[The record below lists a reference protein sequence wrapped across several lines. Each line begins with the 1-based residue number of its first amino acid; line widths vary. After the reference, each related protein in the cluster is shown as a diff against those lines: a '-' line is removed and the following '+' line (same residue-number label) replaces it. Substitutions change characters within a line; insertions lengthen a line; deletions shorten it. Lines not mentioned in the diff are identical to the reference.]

1 MAMRGR
7 NNTRAGSWRLG
18 AGELGGRLTS
28 HVSPFFLL
36 LVICI
41 CLLWT
46 QGVDAQDVT
55 VQASVDRNRVEVGD
69 LIQFTVEV
77 EAAQMGSVSA
87 PQVPTP
93 DGLQL
98 TGSTSSTSM
107 SVNIVN
113 GAMTT
118 KRTTTYVFSFRA
130 QRAGT
135 YVLGPAQL
143 IHKSKTIRSDQVR
156 VEVVTRSGRPQTR
169 PAPSTG
175 RSMGRSEIREI
186 EQNLFLQ
193 AIPEKRMVYV
203 GEQVG
208 VTYKLFTRYDL
219 RNVQYGHVPT
229 FTGFWAETVFD
240 AQRLNMQREV
250 VDGRAFN
257 TALLK
262 RLALFPT
269 TAGKHTLEQLE
280 VNCEIV
286 AGRRSRSRFDFDPF
300 GAFDAQQV
308 TVRSGDIA
316 IEVKP
321 LPAGAP
327 KGFSGAVG
335 QFEMRAEAI
344 PNTVKASDP
353 VAVKV
358 VVHGAGNL
366 HAIAEPIRPERS
378 GFKFYDPKTNL
389 ETQKQ
394 GTRISGEKT
403 FEYVAIPQ
411 KAGQVMLPPFTLA
424 YFDPVQE
431 RYKIVQTKP
440 IALRVTPGEMAPQ
453 PVDGMQGEEVR
464 ALGSDIRYI
473 KPDRMHLAD
482 QSLLLY
488 QRSGFWFL
496 QLVPVLG
503 VAGAYAY
510 RRHRARLEGDVAY
523 ARRRRSRSEAQR
535 RLGKARNLMQAGDSA
550 GFHGEVHRSLAQFVA
565 DRTNRAA
572 AGLTADQIGA
582 VLVERGVDVQVI
594 AGVQDVFGQCDQARF
609 APGQISAEQM
619 QGLFAQTEDLIG
631 ALERCI

>member
-1 MAMRGR
+1 MMAMHGR
-7 NNTRAGSWRLG
+7 KRWIFLCG
-18 AGELGGRLTS
+18 
-28 HVSPFFLL
+28 VFFA
-36 LVICI
+36 
-41 CLLWT
+41 LLWA
-46 QGVDAQDVT
+46 QGIDAQDVMIR
-55 VQASVDRNRVEVGD
+55 ASVDRTRVEVGD
-69 LIQFTVEV
+69 LIQFRVEV

-113 GAMTT
+113 GEMTT

-130 QRAGT
+130 QRVGT
-135 YVLGPAQL
+135 HVLGPAQL
-143 IHKSKTIRSDQVR
+143 AHEGKTLRSDQVR
-156 VEVVTRSGRPQTR
+156 IEVVKRSGRPQTR

-175 RSMGRSEIREI
+175 RSMGQSEIQEI

-280 VNCEIV
+280 VNCEV
-286 AGRRSRSRFDFDPF
+286 VGGRRSRGLFDFDPF
-300 GAFDAQQV
+300 GAFDTQQV
-308 TVRSGDIA
+308 AVRSGDIE
-316 IEVKP
+316 IEVIP

-327 KGFSGAVG
+327 KGFGGTVG
-335 QFEMRAEAI
+335 KFEMRAEAI
-344 PNTVKASDP
+344 PGTMKAGDP

-358 VVHGAGNL
+358 VVQGAGNL
-366 HAIAEPIRPERS
+366 HAINEPIRPERS

-389 ETQKQ
+389 ETRKR
-394 GTRISGEKT
+394 GTRISGQKT
-403 FEYVAIPQ
+403 FEYVAIPY
-411 KAGQVMLPPFTLA
+411 KTGQVILPPFILA
-424 YFDPVQE
+424 YFDPVQKL
-431 RYKIVQTKP
+431 YKTVQTKP
-440 IALRVTPGEMAPQ
+440 ITLQVTPGEQMPQ
-453 PVDGMQGEEVR
+453 PVDGLPGEEVR
-464 ALGSDIRYI
+464 ALGRDIRYI

-482 QSLLLY
+482 QGLLLY

-496 QLVPVLG
+496 QLIPVLG

-510 RRHRARLEGDVAY
+510 RRHRVRLEGDVAY

-535 RLGKARNLMQAGDSA
+535 RLGKARGLMEAGDSA
-550 GFHGEVHRSLAQFVA
+550 GFHGEVHRSLSQFVA
-565 DRTNRAA
+565 DRTNRVA

-582 VLVERGVDVQVI
+582 MLVERGVDAQVI

-619 QGLFAQTEDLIG
+619 QALFAQTEDLIG

>member
-1 MAMRGR
+1 MRGR
-7 NNTRAGSWRLG
+7 EIWI
-18 AGELGGRLTS
+18 
-28 HVSPFFLL
+28 FLCGVL
-36 LVICI
+36 FA
-41 CLLWT
+41 LLWA
-46 QGVDAQDVT
+46 QGADAQDVT
-55 VQASVDRNRVEVGD
+55 VQASVDRARVEVGD

-77 EAAQMGSVSA
+77 AAAQMGSVSA

-93 DGLQL
+93 DGMQL

-107 SVNIVN
+107 SVSIVN

-118 KRTTTYVFSFRA
+118 KRTTAYVFSFRA

-143 IHKSKTIRSDQVR
+143 AHEGKTIRSDQVR
-156 VEVVTRSGRPQTR
+156 VEVVKRSGRPQTR

-193 AIPEKRMVYV
+193 AIPEKRVVYV

-269 TAGKHTLEQLE
+269 TAGKHALEQLE

-286 AGRRSRSRFDFDPF
+286 AGRRSRSLFGFDPF
-300 GAFDAQQV
+300 DTQQV
-308 TVRSGDIA
+308 TVRSGDIE

-327 KGFSGAVG
+327 KGFGGAVG

-344 PNTVKASDP
+344 PGTVKAGDP

-358 VVHGAGNL
+358 VVQGAGNL
-366 HAIAEPIRPERS
+366 HAIAEPARPERS

-389 ETQKQ
+389 ETRKQ
-394 GTRISGEKT
+394 GTRISGQKT

-411 KAGQVMLPPFTLA
+411 KAGQVILPPFTLA
-424 YFDPVQE
+424 YFDPGQG
-431 RYKIVQTKP
+431 RYKTVRTKS
-440 IALRVTPGEMAPQ
+440 IALHVTPGELAPQ
-453 PVDGMQGEEVR
+453 PVDGLRGEEVR

-473 KPDRMHLAD
+473 KPDRIHLAD
-482 QSLLLY
+482 QGLLLY
-488 QRSGFWFL
+488 QRSGFWLL
-496 QLVPVLG
+496 QLVPILG

-510 RRHRARLEGDVAY
+510 RRHRVRLEGDVAY

-535 RLGKARNLMQAGDSA
+535 RLGKTKGLMEAGDSA
-550 GFHGEVHRSLAQFVA
+550 GFYGGVHRSLSQFIA

-572 AGLTADQIGA
+572 AGLTADHIGA
-582 VLVERGVDVQVI
+582 VLEEHGVDAQVI

-619 QGLFAQTEDLIG
+619 QALFAQTEDLIG

>member
-1 MAMRGR
+1 MAMHGR
-7 NNTRAGSWRLG
+7 DRWIFLCGVLFTLLQAQG
-18 AGELGGRLTS
+18 A
-28 HVSPFFLL
+28 
-36 LVICI
+36 
-41 CLLWT
+41 
-46 QGVDAQDVT
+46 DAQDVT
-55 VQASVDRNRVEVGD
+55 VQASVDRTRVEVGD

-107 SVNIVN
+107 SVKIVN

-118 KRTTTYVFSFRA
+118 KRTTAYVFSFRA

-143 IHKSKTIRSDQVR
+143 AHEGKTIRSDQVR
-156 VEVVTRSGRPQTR
+156 VEVVKRSGRPQTR
-169 PAPSTG
+169 SAPSTG

-193 AIPEKRMVYV
+193 AIPEKRVVYV

-269 TAGKHTLEQLE
+269 TAGKHALEQLE

-286 AGRRSRSRFDFDPF
+286 AGRRSRSLLGFDPF
-300 GAFDAQQV
+300 DTQQV
-308 TVRSGDIA
+308 TVRSGDIG

-327 KGFSGAVG
+327 KGFGGAVG

-344 PNTVKASDP
+344 PGTVKAGDP

-358 VVHGAGNL
+358 VVQGAGNL
-366 HAIAEPIRPERS
+366 HAIAEPARPERS

-389 ETQKQ
+389 ETRKQ
-394 GTRISGEKT
+394 GTRISGQKT

-411 KAGQVMLPPFTLA
+411 KAGQVILPPFTLA
-424 YFDPVQE
+424 YFDPGQG
-431 RYKIVQTKP
+431 RYKTVQTKP
-440 IALRVTPGEMAPQ
+440 IALHVTPGELAPQ
-453 PVDGMQGEEVR
+453 PVDGLRGEEVR

-482 QSLLLY
+482 QSVLLY

-496 QLVPVLG
+496 QLVPVFG

-510 RRHRARLEGDVAY
+510 RRHRVRLEGDVAY

-535 RLGKARNLMQAGDSA
+535 RLGKAKGLLEAGDSA
-550 GFHGEVHRSLAQFVA
+550 GFYGEVHRSLSQFVA

-572 AGLTADQIGA
+572 AGLTADHIGA
-582 VLVERGVDVQVI
+582 VLMEHGVDAQVI

-609 APGQISAEQM
+609 APGQISEEQM
-619 QGLFAQTEDLIG
+619 QALFAQTEDLIG

>member
-1 MAMRGR
+1 MRGR
-7 NNTRAGSWRLG
+7 EIWI
-18 AGELGGRLTS
+18 
-28 HVSPFFLL
+28 FLCGVL
-36 LVICI
+36 FA
-41 CLLWT
+41 LLWA
-46 QGVDAQDVT
+46 QGADAQDVT
-55 VQASVDRNRVEVGD
+55 VQASVDRARVEVGD

-77 EAAQMGSVSA
+77 AAAQMGSVSA

-93 DGLQL
+93 DGMQL

-107 SVNIVN
+107 SVSIVN

-118 KRTTTYVFSFRA
+118 KRTTAYVFSFRA

-143 IHKSKTIRSDQVR
+143 AHDGKTIRSDQVR
-156 VEVVTRSGRPQTR
+156 VEVVKRSGRPQTR

-193 AIPEKRMVYV
+193 AIPEKRVVYV

-269 TAGKHTLEQLE
+269 TAGKHALEQLE

-286 AGRRSRSRFDFDPF
+286 AGRRSRGLFDFDPF
-300 GAFDAQQV
+300 DTQQV
-308 TVRSGDIA
+308 TVRSGDIE

-327 KGFSGAVG
+327 KGFGGAVG

-344 PNTVKASDP
+344 PDKVKAGDP

-358 VVHGAGNL
+358 VVQGAGNL
-366 HAIAEPIRPERS
+366 HAIDEPIRPDRAR
-378 GFKFYDPKTNL
+378 FKFYDPKTNL
-389 ETQKQ
+389 ETRKQ
-394 GTRISGEKT
+394 GTRISGQKT

-411 KAGQVMLPPFTLA
+411 KAGQVILPPFTLA
-424 YFDPVQE
+424 YFDPGQG
-431 RYKIVQTKP
+431 RYKTVRTKS
-440 IALRVTPGEMAPQ
+440 IALHVTPGELAPQ
-453 PVDGMQGEEVR
+453 PVDGLRGEEVR

-482 QSLLLY
+482 QGLLLY
-488 QRSGFWFL
+488 QRSGFWLL
-496 QLVPVLG
+496 QLVPILG

-510 RRHRARLEGDVAY
+510 RRHRVRLEGDVAY

-535 RLGKARNLMQAGDSA
+535 RLGKAKGLLEAGDSA

-582 VLVERGVDVQVI
+582 VLVGHGVDAQVI

-609 APGQISAEQM
+609 APGQISEEQM
-619 QGLFAQTEDLIG
+619 QALFAQTEDLIG

>member
-7 NNTRAGSWRLG
+7 EVWI
-18 AGELGGRLTS
+18 
-28 HVSPFFLL
+28 FLCSIL
-36 LVICI
+36 LAICI
-41 CLLWT
+41 CLLWA
-46 QGVDAQDVT
+46 QGADAQDVT
-55 VQASVDRNRVEVGD
+55 VQASVDRTRVEVGD

-118 KRTTTYVFSFRA
+118 KRTTAYVFSFRA

-143 IHKSKTIRSDQVR
+143 THEGKTIRSDQVR
-156 VEVVTRSGRPQTR
+156 VEVVKRSGRPQTR

-193 AIPEKRMVYV
+193 AIPEKRVVYV
-203 GEQVG
+203 GEQMD

-269 TAGKHTLEQLE
+269 TAGKHALEQLE

-286 AGRRSRSRFDFDPF
+286 AGRRSRSLFGFDPF
-300 GAFDAQQV
+300 GAFDTQQV
-308 TVRSGDIA
+308 TVRSGEIE

-327 KGFSGAVG
+327 KGFGGAVG

-344 PNTVKASDP
+344 PGTVKAGDP

-358 VVHGAGNL
+358 VVQGEGNL
-366 HAIAEPIRPERS
+366 HAIAEPTRPERS

-389 ETQKQ
+389 ETRKQ
-394 GTRISGEKT
+394 GTRISGQKT

-411 KAGQVMLPPFTLA
+411 KAGQVILPPFTLA
-424 YFDPVQE
+424 YFDPGQG
-431 RYKIVQTKP
+431 RYKTVQTKP
-440 IALRVTPGEMAPQ
+440 IALHVTPGELAPH
-453 PVDGMQGEEVR
+453 PVDGLRGEEVR

-473 KPDRMHLAD
+473 KPDRIHLGD

-488 QRSGFWFL
+488 QRSGFWLL

-510 RRHRARLEGDVAY
+510 RRHRVRLEGDVAY

-535 RLGKARNLMQAGDSA
+535 RLGKAKGLMEAGDSA
-550 GFHGEVHRSLAQFVA
+550 GFHGEVHRSLSQFVA
-565 DRTNRAA
+565 DRINLAA
-572 AGLTADQIGA
+572 AGLTADHIGA
-582 VLVERGVDVQVI
+582 VLVDYGVDAQVI
-594 AGVQDVFGQCDQARF
+594 VGVQDVFGQCDQARF
-609 APGQISAEQM
+609 APGQISEEQM
-619 QGLFAQTEDLIG
+619 QALFAQTEDLIG

>member
-1 MAMRGR
+1 MAMHGR
-7 NNTRAGSWRLG
+7 KRWIFLCG
-18 AGELGGRLTS
+18 
-28 HVSPFFLL
+28 VFFA
-36 LVICI
+36 
-41 CLLWT
+41 LLWA
-46 QGVDAQDVT
+46 QGIDAQDVMIR
-55 VQASVDRNRVEVGD
+55 ASVDRTRVEVGD
-69 LIQFTVEV
+69 LIQFRVEV

-130 QRAGT
+130 QRVGT
-135 YVLGPAQL
+135 HVLGPAQL
-143 IHKSKTIRSDQVR
+143 AHEGKTLRSDQVR
-156 VEVVTRSGRPQTR
+156 IEVVKRSGRPQTR

-175 RSMGRSEIREI
+175 RSMGQSEIQEI

-262 RLALFPT
+262 RLVLFPT

-280 VNCEIV
+280 VNCEV
-286 AGRRSRSRFDFDPF
+286 VGGRRSRGLFDFDPF
-300 GAFDAQQV
+300 GAFDTQQV
-308 TVRSGDIA
+308 AVRSGDIE
-316 IEVKP
+316 IEVIP

-327 KGFSGAVG
+327 KGFGGTVG
-335 QFEMRAEAI
+335 KFEMRAEAI
-344 PNTVKASDP
+344 PGTVKAGDP

-358 VVHGAGNL
+358 VVQGAGNL
-366 HAIAEPIRPERS
+366 HAINEPIRPEWS

-389 ETQKQ
+389 ETRKR
-394 GTRISGEKT
+394 GTRISGQKT
-403 FEYVAIPQ
+403 FEYVAIPY
-411 KAGQVMLPPFTLA
+411 KTGQVILPPFTLA
-424 YFDPVQE
+424 YFDPVQKL
-431 RYKIVQTKP
+431 YKTVQTKP
-440 IALRVTPGEMAPQ
+440 IALQVTPGEQMPQ
-453 PVDGMQGEEVR
+453 PVDGLPGEEVR
-464 ALGSDIRYI
+464 ALGRDIRYI

-482 QSLLLY
+482 QGLLLY
-488 QRSGFWFL
+488 QRSGFWLL

-503 VAGAYAY
+503 VVGAYAY

-535 RLGKARNLMQAGDSA
+535 RLDKARGLMEAGDSA
-550 GFHGEVHRSLAQFVA
+550 GFHGEVHRSLSQFVA
-565 DRTNRAA
+565 DRTNRVA

-582 VLVERGVDVQVI
+582 MLVERGVDAQVI

-619 QGLFAQTEDLIG
+619 QALFAQTEDLIG

>member
-1 MAMRGR
+1 MAMHGR
-7 NNTRAGSWRLG
+7 KRWI
-18 AGELGGRLTS
+18 
-28 HVSPFFLL
+28 FLCGVL
-36 LVICI
+36 FA
-41 CLLWT
+41 LLWI
-46 QGVDAQDVT
+46 QGADAQDVT
-55 VQASVDRNRVEVGD
+55 VQASVDRTRVEVGD
-69 LIQFTVEV
+69 LIQFTVAV
-77 EAAQMGSVSA
+77 EAAQMGGVSA

-113 GAMTT
+113 GEMTT
-118 KRTTTYVFSFRA
+118 KRTTTYHFSFRA
-130 QRAGT
+130 QRTGT

-143 IHKSKTIRSDQVR
+143 AHGGKTIRSDQVR
-156 VEVVTRSGRPQTR
+156 VEVVKRSGRPQTR

-175 RSMGRSEIREI
+175 RSMGGSEIREI

-286 AGRRSRSRFDFDPF
+286 AGRRSRGLFDFDPF
-300 GAFDAQQV
+300 DTQQV
-308 TVRSGDIA
+308 TVRSGDIE
-316 IEVKP
+316 IEVRP
-321 LPAGAP
+321 LPTGAP
-327 KGFSGAVG
+327 KGFGGAVG

-344 PNTVKASDP
+344 PDQVKAGDP

-358 VVHGAGNL
+358 VVQGAGNL
-366 HAIAEPIRPERS
+366 HAIDEPIRPDRAR
-378 GFKFYDPKTNL
+378 FKFYDPKTNL

-394 GTRISGEKT
+394 DTRISGKKT

-411 KAGQVMLPPFTLA
+411 KAGQVILPPFTLA
-424 YFDPVQE
+424 YFDPVQR
-431 RYKIVQTKP
+431 RYKTVQTEP
-440 IALRVTPGEMAPQ
+440 IALHVTPGELAPQ
-453 PVDGMQGEEVR
+453 PVDGLRGEEVR
-464 ALGSDIRYI
+464 AMGSDIRYI
-473 KPDRMHLAD
+473 KPDRIHLAD
-482 QSLLLY
+482 QGLLLY
-488 QRSGFWFL
+488 QRSGFWLL

-503 VAGAYAY
+503 VVGAYAY

-523 ARRRRSRSEAQR
+523 ARRRRSRSEAQQ
-535 RLGKARNLMQAGDSA
+535 RLGRAKGLMASGDSA

-565 DRTNRAA
+565 DRTNLSV
-572 AGLTADQIGA
+572 AGLTADHIGA
-582 VLVERGVDVQVI
+582 VLVGHGVDAQVI

-619 QGLFAQTEDLIG
+619 QALFAQAEDLIG

>member
-1 MAMRGR
+1 MRGR
-7 NNTRAGSWRLG
+7 ERWI
-18 AGELGGRLTS
+18 
-28 HVSPFFLL
+28 FLCGVL
-36 LVICI
+36 FA
-41 CLLWT
+41 LLWAQRT
-46 QGVDAQDVT
+46 DAQDVSM
-55 VQASVDRNRVEVGD
+55 QASVNRTRVEVDD

-118 KRTTTYVFSFRA
+118 KRTTTYHFSFRA
-130 QRAGT
+130 QKVGT
-135 YVLGPAQL
+135 FVLGPAQL
-143 IHKSKTIRSDQVR
+143 THDGKTIRSDQVR
-156 VEVVTRSGRPQTR
+156 VEVAKRSGRPQTR

-175 RSMGRSEIREI
+175 RSMGQSEIQEI

-262 RLALFPT
+262 RLVLFPT

-286 AGRRSRSRFDFDPF
+286 AGRRPRSLFDFDPF
-300 GAFDAQQV
+300 NTFDTQQV
-308 TVRSGDIA
+308 TVRSGDIE

-327 KGFSGAVG
+327 KGFGGTVG

-344 PNTVKASDP
+344 PSTVKAGDP
-353 VAVKV
+353 VAVKIV
-358 VVHGAGNL
+358 VQGAGNL
-366 HAIAEPIRPERS
+366 HAINEPVRPERS

-389 ETQKQ
+389 ETRKR
-394 GTRISGEKT
+394 GTRISGQKT
-403 FEYVAIPQ
+403 FEYVAIPY
-411 KAGQVMLPPFTLA
+411 KTGQVILPPFTLA
-424 YFDPVQE
+424 YFDPVQKL
-431 RYKIVQTKP
+431 YKTVQTKP
-440 IALRVTPGEMAPQ
+440 IALQVTPGEQMPQ
-453 PVDGMQGEEVR
+453 PVDGLPGEEVR
-464 ALGSDIRYI
+464 ALGRDIRYI

-482 QSLLLY
+482 QGLLLY
-488 QRSGFWFL
+488 QRSGFWLL
-496 QLVPVLG
+496 QLIPVLG

-510 RRHRARLEGDVAY
+510 RRHRVRLEGDVAY

-535 RLGKARNLMQAGDSA
+535 RLGKARGLMEAGDSA
-550 GFHGEVHRSLAQFVA
+550 GFYGEVHRSLSQFVA
-565 DRTNRAA
+565 DRTNRVA

-582 VLVERGVDVQVI
+582 MLVERGVDAQVI

-619 QGLFAQTEDLIG
+619 QALFAQTEDLIG

>member
-1 MAMRGR
+1 MAMLGR
-7 NNTRAGSWRLG
+7 ERWIFLCGVLFTLLQAQG
-18 AGELGGRLTS
+18 A
-28 HVSPFFLL
+28 
-36 LVICI
+36 
-41 CLLWT
+41 
-46 QGVDAQDVT
+46 DAQDVT
-55 VQASVDRNRVEVGD
+55 MRASVDRTRVEVGD
-69 LIQFTVEV
+69 LIRFTVEV

-87 PQVPTP
+87 PRVPTP

-130 QRAGT
+130 QRTGT
-135 YVLGPAQL
+135 YILGPAQL
-143 IHKSKTIRSDQVR
+143 IHEGKTIRSDQVR
-156 VEVVTRSGRPQTR
+156 VEVVKRSGRPQTR

-175 RSMGRSEIREI
+175 RSMGQSEIQEI

-193 AIPEKRMVYV
+193 AIPEKRVVYV

-219 RNVQYGHVPT
+219 RNVQYGQVPT

-286 AGRRSRSRFDFDPF
+286 SGRRRTHSLFDFDPF
-300 GAFDAQQV
+300 DTFGTQQV
-308 TVRSGDIA
+308 TVRSGDIE

-327 KGFSGAVG
+327 KGFGGAVG

-344 PNTVKASDP
+344 PDKVKAGDP

-358 VVHGAGNL
+358 VVQGAGNL
-366 HAIAEPIRPERS
+366 HAIDEPVRPARS

-389 ETQKQ
+389 ETQKR
-394 GTRISGEKT
+394 GTRISGQKT
-403 FEYVAIPQ
+403 FEYVAIPH
-411 KAGQVMLPPFTLA
+411 KTGQVILPPFTLA
-424 YFDPVQE
+424 YFNPVQE
-431 RYKIVQTKP
+431 RYKTVQTKP
-440 IALRVTPGEMAPQ
+440 ITLQVTPGEQMPQ
-453 PVDGMQGEEVR
+453 PVDGLSGEEVR

-482 QSLLLY
+482 QGLLLY
-488 QRSGFWFL
+488 QRSGFWLL

-510 RRHRARLEGDVAY
+510 RRHRVRLEGDVAY
-523 ARRRRSRSEAQR
+523 ARRRRSRLEAQR
-535 RLGKARNLMQAGDSA
+535 RLGKAKGLMEAGDSA
-550 GFHGEVHRSLAQFVA
+550 GFHGEVHRSLAQFFA

-582 VLVERGVDVQVI
+582 VLVERGVDAQVI
-594 AGVQDVFGQCDQARF
+594 ADVQDVFGQCDQARF

-619 QGLFAQTEDLIG
+619 QALFAQTEDLIG

>member
-1 MAMRGR
+1 MAMRGK
-7 NNTRAGSWRLG
+7 NNTETGGWGLG
-18 AGELGGRLTS
+18 AGSRLAS
-28 HVSPFFLL
+28 RVSSFSFLL
-36 LVICI
+36 AICI
-41 CLLWT
+41 SLFQAQET
-46 QGVDAQDVT
+46 DAQDVM
-55 VQASVDRNRVEVGD
+55 VQASVDRTRVEVGD
-69 LIQFTVEV
+69 LIQFTVAV
-77 EAAQMGSVSA
+77 EADQMGGVSA
-87 PQVPTP
+87 PEVPTP

-118 KRTTTYVFSFRA
+118 KRTTTFVFSFRT

-143 IHKSKTIRSDQVR
+143 THEGKKIRSDQVR
-156 VEVVTRSGRPQTR
+156 VEVVKRSGQPQTR
-169 PAPSTG
+169 PARSTG
-175 RSMGRSEIREI
+175 QTEIREI

-193 AIPEKRMVYV
+193 AIPEKRVVYV

-219 RNVQYGHVPT
+219 RNVQYGQVPT

-269 TAGKHTLEQLE
+269 TAGKHSLEQLE

-286 AGRRSRSRFDFDPF
+286 GRRSRSLFDYDPF
-300 GAFDAQQV
+300 GTSGTQQV
-308 TVRSGDIA
+308 RVRSGEIE

-327 KGFSGAVG
+327 RDFGGAVG

-344 PNTVKASDP
+344 PDKVKAGDP

-358 VVHGAGNL
+358 VVQGTGNL
-366 HAIAEPIRPERS
+366 HAIDVPIRPERS

-389 ETQKQ
+389 ETQKR
-394 GTRISGEKT
+394 GTRLSGQKT

-411 KAGQVMLPPFTLA
+411 KAGRVMLPPFTLA
-424 YFDPVQE
+424 YFDPMQK
-431 RYKIVQTKP
+431 RYKTVRTKP
-440 IALRVTPGEMAPQ
+440 IALHVMPGQQAPL
-453 PVDGMQGEEVR
+453 PVDGLPGEEVR
-464 ALGSDIRYI
+464 VLGSDIRYI
-473 KPDRMHLAD
+473 KPDRMNLAD

-488 QRSGFWFL
+488 QRSGFWFF

-503 VAGAYAY
+503 VVGAYAY
-510 RRHRARLEGDVAY
+510 RRHRVRLEGDVAY
-523 ARRRRSRSEAQR
+523 ARRRRSRTEVQR
-535 RLGKARNLMQAGDSA
+535 RLSKAKGLMEDGDSA
-550 GFHGEVHRSLAQFVA
+550 GFYGEIHRSLAQFVA

-582 VLVERGVDVQVI
+582 VLVAHGVDAQVI

-619 QGLFAQTEDLIG
+619 QALFAQAEDLIG

>member
-1 MAMRGR
+1 MAMHGR
-7 NNTRAGSWRLG
+7 KRWIFLCG
-18 AGELGGRLTS
+18 
-28 HVSPFFLL
+28 VFFA
-36 LVICI
+36 
-41 CLLWT
+41 LLWA
-46 QGVDAQDVT
+46 QGIDAQDVMIR
-55 VQASVDRNRVEVGD
+55 ASVDRTRVEVGD
-69 LIQFTVEV
+69 LIQFRVEV

-113 GAMTT
+113 GEMTT

-130 QRAGT
+130 QRVGT
-135 YVLGPAQL
+135 HVLGPAQL
-143 IHKSKTIRSDQVR
+143 AHEGKTLRSDQVR
-156 VEVVTRSGRPQTR
+156 IEVVKRSGRPQTR

-175 RSMGRSEIREI
+175 RSMGQSEIQEI

-280 VNCEIV
+280 VNCEV
-286 AGRRSRSRFDFDPF
+286 VGGRRSRGLFDFDPF
-300 GAFDAQQV
+300 GAFDTQQV
-308 TVRSGDIA
+308 AVRSGDIE
-316 IEVKP
+316 IEVIP

-327 KGFSGAVG
+327 KGFGGTVG
-335 QFEMRAEAI
+335 KFEMRAEAI
-344 PNTVKASDP
+344 PGTMKAGDP

-358 VVHGAGNL
+358 VVQGAGNL
-366 HAIAEPIRPERS
+366 HAINEPIRPERS

-389 ETQKQ
+389 ETRKR
-394 GTRISGEKT
+394 GTRISGQKT
-403 FEYVAIPQ
+403 FEYVAIPY
-411 KAGQVMLPPFTLA
+411 KTGQVILPPFILA
-424 YFDPVQE
+424 YFDPVQKL
-431 RYKIVQTKP
+431 YKTVQTKP
-440 IALRVTPGEMAPQ
+440 ITLQVTPGEQMPQ
-453 PVDGMQGEEVR
+453 PVDGLPGEEVR
-464 ALGSDIRYI
+464 ALGRDIRYI

-482 QSLLLY
+482 QGLLLY

-496 QLVPVLG
+496 QLIPVLG

-510 RRHRARLEGDVAY
+510 RRHRVRLEGDVAY

-535 RLGKARNLMQAGDSA
+535 RLGKARGLMEAGDSA
-550 GFHGEVHRSLAQFVA
+550 GFHGEVHRSLSQFVA
-565 DRTNRAA
+565 DRTNRVA

-582 VLVERGVDVQVI
+582 MLVERGVDAQVI

-619 QGLFAQTEDLIG
+619 QALFAQTEDLIG

>member
-1 MAMRGR
+1 MAMHGR
-7 NNTRAGSWRLG
+7 KRWI
-18 AGELGGRLTS
+18 
-28 HVSPFFLL
+28 FLCGIL
-36 LVICI
+36 FA
-41 CLLWT
+41 LLWA
-46 QGVDAQDVT
+46 QGIDAQDVT
-55 VQASVDRNRVEVGD
+55 VQASVDRTRVEVGD

-113 GAMTT
+113 GEMTT
-118 KRTTTYVFSFRA
+118 KRTTAYVFSFRA
-130 QRAGT
+130 QRQGT

-143 IHKSKTIRSDQVR
+143 THDGKTIRSDQVR
-156 VEVVTRSGRPQTR
+156 VEVVKRSGRPQTR

-175 RSMGRSEIREI
+175 RSMGQSEIQEI

-193 AIPEKRMVYV
+193 AIPEKRVVYV

-286 AGRRSRSRFDFDPF
+286 AGRRSRGLFDFDPF
-300 GAFDAQQV
+300 GAFDTQQV
-308 TVRSGDIA
+308 RVRSGDIE

-327 KGFSGAVG
+327 KGFGGAVG

-344 PNTVKASDP
+344 PDKVKAGDP

-358 VVHGAGNL
+358 VVQGAGNL
-366 HAIAEPIRPERS
+366 HAIDEPIRPARS
-378 GFKFYDPKTNL
+378 RFKFYDPKMNL

-394 GTRISGEKT
+394 GTHISGKKT

-411 KAGQVMLPPFTLA
+411 KAGQVILPPFTLA
-424 YFDPVQE
+424 YFDAVQR
-431 RYKIVQTKP
+431 RYKIVQTEP
-440 IALRVTPGEMAPQ
+440 IALHVTPGELAPQ
-453 PVDGMQGEEVR
+453 PVDGLRGEEVR

-473 KPDRMHLAD
+473 KPDRIHLAD
-482 QSLLLY
+482 QGLLLY
-488 QRSGFWFL
+488 QRSGFWLL
-496 QLVPVLG
+496 QLIPFLG
-503 VAGAYAY
+503 VVGAYAY

-523 ARRRRSRSEAQR
+523 ARRRHSRSEAQR
-535 RLGKARNLMQAGDSA
+535 RLGKAKGLMEAGDSA

-572 AGLTADQIGA
+572 AGLTTDQIGA
-582 VLVERGVDVQVI
+582 VLVGHGVDAQVI
-594 AGVQDVFGQCDQARF
+594 AGVQEVFGQCDQARF

-619 QGLFAQTEDLIG
+619 QALFAQTEDLIG

>member
-1 MAMRGR
+1 MVMHGRGKWVFLCGILF
-7 NNTRAGSWRLG
+7 TLLQVQG
-18 AGELGGRLTS
+18 A
-28 HVSPFFLL
+28 
-36 LVICI
+36 
-41 CLLWT
+41 
-46 QGVDAQDVT
+46 DAQDVT
-55 VQASVDRNRVEVGD
+55 VQASVDRTRVEAGD
-69 LIQFTVEV
+69 LIQFTVAI

-130 QRAGT
+130 QRPGS

-143 IHKSKTIRSDQVR
+143 THGGKTVRSDQVR
-156 VEVVTRSGRPQTR
+156 VEVAKRSGRPQTR

-193 AIPEKRMVYV
+193 AIPEKRVVYV

-257 TALLK
+257 TAMLK

-269 TAGKHTLEQLE
+269 TAGKHALEQLE

-286 AGRRSRSRFDFDPF
+286 AGRRSRSLFDFDPF
-300 GAFDAQQV
+300 GGTQQV
-308 TVRSGDIA
+308 AVRSGDIE

-327 KGFSGAVG
+327 KGFGGAVG
-335 QFEMRAEAI
+335 QFEMRAEAL
-344 PNTVKASDP
+344 PGKVKAGDP

-358 VVHGAGNL
+358 VVQGAGNL
-366 HAIAEPIRPERS
+366 HAIDEPVRPERS

-394 GTRISGEKT
+394 GTRLGGKKT

-411 KAGQVMLPPFTLA
+411 KAGQVILRPFTLA

-431 RYKIVQTKP
+431 RYKTVQTKP
-440 IALRVTPGEMAPQ
+440 IMLHVTPGELAPQ
-453 PVDGMQGEEVR
+453 PVDGLRGEEVR
-464 ALGSDIRYI
+464 ALGNDIRYI

-488 QRSGFWFL
+488 QRGGFWLL
-496 QLVPVLG
+496 QLAPVFG

-535 RLGKARNLMQAGDSA
+535 RMGKAKGLMEAGDSA

-565 DRTNRAA
+565 DRTNRVA

-582 VLVERGVDVQVI
+582 VLVERGVDAQVI

-619 QGLFAQTEDLIG
+619 QKLFAQTEDLIG

>member
-7 NNTRAGSWRLG
+7 EVWI
-18 AGELGGRLTS
+18 
-28 HVSPFFLL
+28 FLCSIL
-36 LVICI
+36 LAICI
-41 CLLWT
+41 CLLWA
-46 QGVDAQDVT
+46 QGADAQDVT
-55 VQASVDRNRVEVGD
+55 VQASVDRTRVEVGD

-118 KRTTTYVFSFRA
+118 KRTTAYVFSFRA

-143 IHKSKTIRSDQVR
+143 THEGKTIRSDQVR
-156 VEVVTRSGRPQTR
+156 VEVVKRSGRPQTR

-193 AIPEKRMVYV
+193 AIPEKRVVYV
-203 GEQVG
+203 GEQMD

-269 TAGKHTLEQLE
+269 TAGKHALEQLE

-286 AGRRSRSRFDFDPF
+286 AGRRSRSLFGFDPF
-300 GAFDAQQV
+300 GAFDTQQV
-308 TVRSGDIA
+308 TVRSGEIE

-327 KGFSGAVG
+327 KGFGGAVG

-344 PNTVKASDP
+344 PGTVKAGDP

-358 VVHGAGNL
+358 VVQGEGNL
-366 HAIAEPIRPERS
+366 HAIAEPTRPERS

-389 ETQKQ
+389 ETRKQ
-394 GTRISGEKT
+394 GTRISGQKT

-411 KAGQVMLPPFTLA
+411 KAGQVILPPFTLA
-424 YFDPVQE
+424 YFDPGQG
-431 RYKIVQTKP
+431 RYKTVQTKP
-440 IALRVTPGEMAPQ
+440 IALHVTPGELAPH
-453 PVDGMQGEEVR
+453 PVDGLRGEEVR

-473 KPDRMHLAD
+473 KPDRIHLAD

-488 QRSGFWFL
+488 QRSGFWLL

-510 RRHRARLEGDVAY
+510 RRHRVRLEGDVAY

-535 RLGKARNLMQAGDSA
+535 RLGKAKGLMEAGDSA
-550 GFHGEVHRSLAQFVA
+550 GFHGEVHRSLSQFVA

-572 AGLTADQIGA
+572 AGLTADHIGA
-582 VLVERGVDVQVI
+582 VLVERGVDAQVI
-594 AGVQDVFGQCDQARF
+594 ARVQEVFDQCDQARF
-609 APGQISAEQM
+609 APGQIPEEQM

-631 ALERCI
+631 VLERCI

>member
-1 MAMRGR
+1 MAMHGR
-7 NNTRAGSWRLG
+7 KRWIFLCCV
-18 AGELGGRLTS
+18 L
-28 HVSPFFLL
+28 FFLL
-36 LVICI
+36 LA
-41 CLLWT
+41 
-46 QGVDAQDVT
+46 QGADAQDVMIR
-55 VQASVDRNRVEVGD
+55 ASVDRTRVEVGD
-69 LIQFTVEV
+69 LIQFRVEV

-113 GAMTT
+113 GEMTT

-130 QRAGT
+130 QRVGT
-135 YVLGPAQL
+135 HVLGPAQL
-143 IHKSKTIRSDQVR
+143 AHEGKTLRSDQVR
-156 VEVVTRSGRPQTR
+156 IEVAKRSGRPQTR

-175 RSMGRSEIREI
+175 RSMGQSEIQEI

-262 RLALFPT
+262 RLVLFPT

-280 VNCEIV
+280 VNCEVV
-286 AGRRSRSRFDFDPF
+286 AGRRSRGLFDFDPF
-300 GAFDAQQV
+300 GAFDTQQV
-308 TVRSGDIA
+308 AVRSGDIE
-316 IEVKP
+316 IEVIP

-327 KGFSGAVG
+327 KGFGGTVG
-335 QFEMRAEAI
+335 KFEMRAEAI
-344 PNTVKASDP
+344 PGTVKAGDP

-358 VVHGAGNL
+358 VVQGAGNL
-366 HAIAEPIRPERS
+366 HAINEPIRPERS

-389 ETQKQ
+389 ETRKR
-394 GTRISGEKT
+394 GTRISGQKT
-403 FEYVAIPQ
+403 FEYVAIPY
-411 KAGQVMLPPFTLA
+411 KTGQVILPPFTLA
-424 YFDPVQE
+424 YFDPVQKL
-431 RYKIVQTKP
+431 YKTVQTKP
-440 IALRVTPGEMAPQ
+440 IALQVTPGEQMPQ
-453 PVDGMQGEEVR
+453 PVDGLPGEEVR
-464 ALGSDIRYI
+464 ALGRDIRYI

-482 QSLLLY
+482 QGLLLY
-488 QRSGFWFL
+488 QRSGFWLL
-496 QLVPVLG
+496 QLIPVLG

-510 RRHRARLEGDVAY
+510 RRHRVRLEGDVAY

-535 RLGKARNLMQAGDSA
+535 RLGKARGLMEAGDSA
-550 GFHGEVHRSLAQFVA
+550 GFHGEVHRSLSQFVA
-565 DRTNRAA
+565 DRTNRVA

-582 VLVERGVDVQVI
+582 MLVERGVDAQVI

-619 QGLFAQTEDLIG
+619 QALFAQTEDLIG

>member
-1 MAMRGR
+1 MRGR
-7 NNTRAGSWRLG
+7 EIWI
-18 AGELGGRLTS
+18 
-28 HVSPFFLL
+28 FLCGVL
-36 LVICI
+36 FA
-41 CLLWT
+41 LLWA
-46 QGVDAQDVT
+46 QGADAQDVT
-55 VQASVDRNRVEVGD
+55 VQASVDRARVEVGD

-77 EAAQMGSVSA
+77 AAAQMGSVSA

-93 DGLQL
+93 DGMQL

-107 SVNIVN
+107 SVSIVN

-118 KRTTTYVFSFRA
+118 KRTTAYVFSFRA

-143 IHKSKTIRSDQVR
+143 AHDGKTIRSDQVR
-156 VEVVTRSGRPQTR
+156 VEVVKRSGRPQTR

-193 AIPEKRMVYV
+193 AIPEKRVVYV

-250 VDGRAFN
+250 VGGRAFN

-269 TAGKHTLEQLE
+269 TAGKHALEQLE

-286 AGRRSRSRFDFDPF
+286 AGRRSRGLFDFDPF
-300 GAFDAQQV
+300 DTQQV
-308 TVRSGDIA
+308 TVRSGDIE

-327 KGFSGAVG
+327 KGFGGAVG

-344 PNTVKASDP
+344 PGMVKAGDP

-358 VVHGAGNL
+358 VVQGAGNL
-366 HAIAEPIRPERS
+366 HAIAEPARPERS

-389 ETQKQ
+389 ETRKQ
-394 GTRISGEKT
+394 GTRISGQKT

-411 KAGQVMLPPFTLA
+411 KAGQVILPPFTLA
-424 YFDPVQE
+424 YFDPGQG
-431 RYKIVQTKP
+431 RYKTVRTKS
-440 IALRVTPGEMAPQ
+440 IALHVTPGELAPQ
-453 PVDGMQGEEVR
+453 PVDGLRGEEVR

-473 KPDRMHLAD
+473 KPDRIHLAD
-482 QSLLLY
+482 QGLLLY
-488 QRSGFWFL
+488 QRSGFWLL
-496 QLVPVLG
+496 QLVPFLG
-503 VAGAYAY
+503 VVGAYAY
-510 RRHRARLEGDVAY
+510 RRHRARLKGDVAY

-535 RLGKARNLMQAGDSA
+535 RLGKAKGLMEAGDSA

-582 VLVERGVDVQVI
+582 VLVGHGVDAQVI

-619 QGLFAQTEDLIG
+619 QALFAQTEDLIG

>member
-1 MAMRGR
+1 MAMHGR
-7 NNTRAGSWRLG
+7 KRWIFLCG
-18 AGELGGRLTS
+18 
-28 HVSPFFLL
+28 VFFA
-36 LVICI
+36 
-41 CLLWT
+41 LLWA
-46 QGVDAQDVT
+46 QGIDAQDVMIR
-55 VQASVDRNRVEVGD
+55 ASVDRNRVEVGD
-69 LIQFTVEV
+69 LIQFRVEV

-113 GAMTT
+113 GGMTT

-130 QRAGT
+130 QRVGT
-135 YVLGPAQL
+135 HVLGPAQL
-143 IHKSKTIRSDQVR
+143 AHEGKTLRSDQVR
-156 VEVVTRSGRPQTR
+156 IEVVKRSGRPQTR

-175 RSMGRSEIREI
+175 RSMGQSEIQEI

-280 VNCEIV
+280 VNCEV
-286 AGRRSRSRFDFDPF
+286 VGGRRSRGLFDFDPF
-300 GAFDAQQV
+300 GAFDTQQV
-308 TVRSGDIA
+308 AVRSGDIE
-316 IEVKP
+316 IEVIP

-327 KGFSGAVG
+327 KGFGGTVG
-335 QFEMRAEAI
+335 KFEMRAEAI
-344 PNTVKASDP
+344 PGTVKAGDP

-358 VVHGAGNL
+358 VVQGAGNL
-366 HAIAEPIRPERS
+366 HAINEPIRPERS

-389 ETQKQ
+389 ETRKR
-394 GTRISGEKT
+394 GTRISGQKT
-403 FEYVAIPQ
+403 FEYVAIPY
-411 KAGQVMLPPFTLA
+411 KTGQVILPPFTLA
-424 YFDPVQE
+424 YFDPVQKL
-431 RYKIVQTKP
+431 YKTVQTKP
-440 IALRVTPGEMAPQ
+440 IALQVTPGEQMPQ
-453 PVDGMQGEEVR
+453 PVDGLPGEEVR
-464 ALGSDIRYI
+464 ALGRDIRYI

-482 QSLLLY
+482 QGLLLY

-496 QLVPVLG
+496 QLIPVLG

-510 RRHRARLEGDVAY
+510 RRHRVRLEGDVAY

-535 RLGKARNLMQAGDSA
+535 RLGKARGLMEAGDSA
-550 GFHGEVHRSLAQFVA
+550 GFHGEVHRSLSQFVA
-565 DRTNRAA
+565 DRTNRVA

-582 VLVERGVDVQVI
+582 MLVERGVDAQVI

-619 QGLFAQTEDLIG
+619 QALFAQTEDLIG

>member
-7 NNTRAGSWRLG
+7 KRWI
-18 AGELGGRLTS
+18 
-28 HVSPFFLL
+28 FLCGVL
-36 LVICI
+36 FA
-41 CLLWT
+41 LLWA
-46 QGVDAQDVT
+46 QGVGAQDVT
-55 VQASVDRNRVEVGD
+55 VQASVDRTRVEVGD
-69 LIQFTVEV
+69 LIRFTVEV
-77 EAAQMGSVSA
+77 EAAQMGRVSA

-113 GAMTT
+113 GEMTT
-118 KRTTTYVFSFRA
+118 KRTTAYIFSFRA
-130 QRAGT
+130 EKEGAF
-135 YVLGPAQL
+135 VLGPAQL
-143 IHKSKTIRSDQVR
+143 THEGGTILSDHVR
-156 VEVVTRSGRPQTR
+156 VEVVKRSGRPQTR

-175 RSMGRSEIREI
+175 RSMGGAEIQEI

-193 AIPEKRMVYV
+193 AIPEKRVVYV

-286 AGRRSRSRFDFDPF
+286 AGRRSHGLFDFDPF
-300 GAFDAQQV
+300 SAFDTQQV
-308 TVRSGDIA
+308 TVRSGDIE

-327 KGFSGAVG
+327 KGFGGAVG

-344 PNTVKASDP
+344 PGQVKAGDP

-358 VVHGAGNL
+358 VVQGAGNL
-366 HAIAEPIRPERS
+366 HAIDEPIRPDRAR
-378 GFKFYDPKTNL
+378 FKFYDPKTHL

-394 GTRISGEKT
+394 GISGQKT

-411 KAGQVMLPPFTLA
+411 RAGQVILPPFTLA
-424 YFDPVQE
+424 YFDPVQR
-431 RYKIVQTKP
+431 RYKTVQTEP
-440 IALRVTPGEMAPQ
+440 IALHVTPGERMPQ
-453 PVDGMQGEEVR
+453 PVDGLRGEEVR

-473 KPDRMHLAD
+473 KPDRIQLAD
-482 QSLLLY
+482 QGLLLY
-488 QRSGFWFL
+488 QRGGFWLL
-496 QLVPVLG
+496 QLIPVLG

-510 RRHRARLEGDVAY
+510 RRHRVRLEGDVAY

-535 RLGKARNLMQAGDSA
+535 RLGKAKGLMEAGDSA

-572 AGLTADQIGA
+572 AGLTADHIGA
-582 VLVERGVDVQVI
+582 VLVERGVDAQVI
-594 AGVQDVFGQCDQARF
+594 AGVQDVFDQCDQARF
-609 APGQISAEQM
+609 APGQISAAQM
-619 QGLFAQTEDLIG
+619 QALFAQTEDLIG

>member
-1 MAMRGR
+1 MMAMHGR
-7 NNTRAGSWRLG
+7 KRWIFLCG
-18 AGELGGRLTS
+18 
-28 HVSPFFLL
+28 VFFA
-36 LVICI
+36 
-41 CLLWT
+41 LLWA
-46 QGVDAQDVT
+46 QGIDAQDVMIR
-55 VQASVDRNRVEVGD
+55 ASVDRTRVEVGD
-69 LIQFTVEV
+69 LIQFRVEV

-113 GAMTT
+113 GEMTT

-130 QRAGT
+130 QRVGPH
-135 YVLGPAQL
+135 VLGPAQL
-143 IHKSKTIRSDQVR
+143 AHEGKTLRSDQVR
-156 VEVVTRSGRPQTR
+156 IEVVKRSGRPQTR

-175 RSMGRSEIREI
+175 RSMGQSEIQEI

-280 VNCEIV
+280 VNCEV
-286 AGRRSRSRFDFDPF
+286 VGGRRSRGLFDFDPF
-300 GAFDAQQV
+300 GAFDTQQV
-308 TVRSGDIA
+308 AVRSGDIE
-316 IEVKP
+316 IEVIP

-327 KGFSGAVG
+327 KGFGGTVG
-335 QFEMRAEAI
+335 KFEMRAEAI
-344 PNTVKASDP
+344 PGTMKAGDP

-358 VVHGAGNL
+358 VVQGAGNL
-366 HAIAEPIRPERS
+366 HAINEPIRPDRS

-389 ETQKQ
+389 ETRKR
-394 GTRISGEKT
+394 GTRISGQKT
-403 FEYVAIPQ
+403 FEYVAIPY
-411 KAGQVMLPPFTLA
+411 KTGQVILPPFILA
-424 YFDPVQE
+424 YFDPVQKL
-431 RYKIVQTKP
+431 YKTVQTKP
-440 IALRVTPGEMAPQ
+440 ITLQVTPGEQMPQ
-453 PVDGMQGEEVR
+453 PVDGLPGEEVR
-464 ALGSDIRYI
+464 ALGRDIRYI

-482 QSLLLY
+482 QGLLLY

-496 QLVPVLG
+496 QLIPVLG

-510 RRHRARLEGDVAY
+510 RRHRVRLEGDVAY

-535 RLGKARNLMQAGDSA
+535 RLGKARGLMEAGDSA
-550 GFHGEVHRSLAQFVA
+550 GFHGEVHRSLSQFVA
-565 DRTNRAA
+565 DRTNRVA

-582 VLVERGVDVQVI
+582 MLVERGVDAQVI

-619 QGLFAQTEDLIG
+619 QALFAQTEDLIG

>member
-1 MAMRGR
+1 MAMHGR
-7 NNTRAGSWRLG
+7 ERWI
-18 AGELGGRLTS
+18 
-28 HVSPFFLL
+28 FLCGVLFTL
-36 LVICI
+36 LQAQR
-41 CLLWT
+41 T
-46 QGVDAQDVT
+46 DAQGVSM
-55 VQASVDRNRVEVGD
+55 QASVDRTRVEVGD

-93 DGLQL
+93 AGLQL
-98 TGSTSSTSM
+98 AGSTSSTSM

-113 GAMTT
+113 GEMTT

-130 QRAGT
+130 QRVGT
-135 YVLGPAQL
+135 YMLGPAQL
-143 IHKSKTIRSDQVR
+143 THEGKTLRSVQVR
-156 VEVVTRSGRPQTR
+156 VEVVKRSGRPQTR

-175 RSMGRSEIREI
+175 RSMGQLEIQEI

-193 AIPEKRMVYV
+193 AIPEKRMVHV

-262 RLALFPT
+262 RLVLFPT

-286 AGRRSRSRFDFDPF
+286 AGRRSRGLFDFDPF
-300 GAFDAQQV
+300 NTFDTQQV
-308 TVRSGDIA
+308 RVRSGDIE
-316 IEVKP
+316 IEVIP

-327 KGFSGAVG
+327 KGFGGTVG

-344 PNTVKASDP
+344 PGTVKAGDP

-358 VVHGAGNL
+358 VVQGAGNL
-366 HAIAEPIRPERS
+366 HAINEPVRPERS

-389 ETQKQ
+389 ETRKR
-394 GTRISGEKT
+394 GTRISGQKT
-403 FEYVAIPQ
+403 FEYVAIPH
-411 KAGQVMLPPFTLA
+411 KIGQVILPPFTLA
-424 YFDPVQE
+424 YFDPVQK
-431 RYKIVQTKP
+431 RYKTAQTKP
-440 IALRVTPGEMAPQ
+440 ITLQVTPGEQMPQ
-453 PVDGMQGEEVR
+453 PVDGLPGEEVR

-482 QSLLLY
+482 QGLLLY
-488 QRSGFWFL
+488 QRSGFWLL
-496 QLVPVLG
+496 QLIPVLG

-510 RRHRARLEGDVAY
+510 RRHRVRLEGDVAY

-535 RLGKARNLMQAGDSA
+535 RLGKAKGLMEAGDSA
-550 GFHGEVHRSLAQFVA
+550 GFHGEVHRSLSQFVA

-582 VLVERGVDVQVI
+582 VLVERGVDAQVI
-594 AGVQDVFGQCDQARF
+594 AGVQDVFYQCDQARF

-619 QGLFAQTEDLIG
+619 QALFAQTEDLIG

>member
-7 NNTRAGSWRLG
+7 KRWI
-18 AGELGGRLTS
+18 
-28 HVSPFFLL
+28 FLCGVL
-36 LVICI
+36 FA
-41 CLLWT
+41 LLWA
-46 QGVDAQDVT
+46 QGIDAQDVT
-55 VQASVDRNRVEVGD
+55 MRASVDRTRVEVGD

-113 GAMTT
+113 GEMTT
-118 KRTTTYVFSFRA
+118 KRTTTYHFSFRA
-130 QRAGT
+130 QRQGT

-143 IHKSKTIRSDQVR
+143 AHDGKTIRSDQVR
-156 VEVVTRSGRPQTR
+156 VEVVKRSGRPQTR

-175 RSMGRSEIREI
+175 RSMGGSEIREI

-286 AGRRSRSRFDFDPF
+286 AGRRSRGLFDFDPF
-300 GAFDAQQV
+300 SAFDTQQV
-308 TVRSGDIA
+308 TVRSGDIE
-316 IEVKP
+316 IEVRP

-327 KGFSGAVG
+327 KGFGGAVG

-344 PNTVKASDP
+344 PDQVKAGDP

-358 VVHGAGNL
+358 VVQGAGNL
-366 HAIAEPIRPERS
+366 HAIDEPIRPDRAR
-378 GFKFYDPKTNL
+378 FKFYDPKTNL

-394 GTRISGEKT
+394 GISGKKT

-411 KAGQVMLPPFTLA
+411 RAGQVILPPFTLA
-424 YFDPVQE
+424 YFDPVQR
-431 RYKIVQTKP
+431 RYKTVQTEP
-440 IALRVTPGEMAPQ
+440 IALHVTPGELAPQ
-453 PVDGMQGEEVR
+453 PVDGLRGEEVR

-473 KPDRMHLAD
+473 KPDRIHLAD
-482 QSLLLY
+482 QGLLLY
-488 QRSGFWFL
+488 QRSGFWLL

-503 VAGAYAY
+503 VVGAYAY
-510 RRHRARLEGDVAY
+510 RRHRARLVGDVAY
-523 ARRRRSRSEAQR
+523 ARRRRSRSEAQQ
-535 RLGKARNLMQAGDSA
+535 RLGRAKGLMEAGDSA
-550 GFHGEVHRSLAQFVA
+550 GFHGEIHRSLSQFVA
-565 DRTNRAA
+565 DRTNLSA
-572 AGLTADQIGA
+572 AGLTADHIGS
-582 VLVERGVDVQVI
+582 VLVEHGVDAQVI

-609 APGQISAEQM
+609 APGQISEAQM
-619 QGLFAQTEDLIG
+619 QALFAQAEDLIG

>member
-1 MAMRGR
+1 MAMHGR
-7 NNTRAGSWRLG
+7 KRWIFLCG
-18 AGELGGRLTS
+18 
-28 HVSPFFLL
+28 VFFA
-36 LVICI
+36 
-41 CLLWT
+41 LLWA
-46 QGVDAQDVT
+46 QGIDAQDVMIR
-55 VQASVDRNRVEVGD
+55 ASVDRTRVEVGD
-69 LIQFTVEV
+69 LIQFRVEV

-113 GAMTT
+113 GEMTT

-130 QRAGT
+130 QRVGT
-135 YVLGPAQL
+135 HVLGPAQL
-143 IHKSKTIRSDQVR
+143 AHEGKTLRSDQVR
-156 VEVVTRSGRPQTR
+156 IEVVKRSGRPQTR

-175 RSMGRSEIREI
+175 RSMGQSEIQEI

-280 VNCEIV
+280 VNCEV
-286 AGRRSRSRFDFDPF
+286 VEGRRSRGLFDFDPF
-300 GAFDAQQV
+300 GAFDTQQV
-308 TVRSGDIA
+308 AVRSGDIE
-316 IEVKP
+316 IEVIP

-327 KGFSGAVG
+327 KGFGGTVG
-335 QFEMRAEAI
+335 KFEMRAEAI
-344 PNTVKASDP
+344 PGTVKAGDP

-358 VVHGAGNL
+358 VVQGAGNL
-366 HAIAEPIRPERS
+366 HAINEPIRPERS

-389 ETQKQ
+389 ETRKR
-394 GTRISGEKT
+394 GTRISGQKT
-403 FEYVAIPQ
+403 FEYVAIPY
-411 KAGQVMLPPFTLA
+411 KTGQVILPPFTLA
-424 YFDPVQE
+424 YFDPVQKL
-431 RYKIVQTKP
+431 YKTVQTKP
-440 IALRVTPGEMAPQ
+440 IALQVTPGEQMPQ
-453 PVDGMQGEEVR
+453 PVDGLPGEEVR
-464 ALGSDIRYI
+464 ALGRDIRYI

-482 QSLLLY
+482 QGLLLY

-496 QLVPVLG
+496 QLIPVLG

-510 RRHRARLEGDVAY
+510 RRHRVRLEGDVAY

-535 RLGKARNLMQAGDSA
+535 RLGKARGLMEAGDSA
-550 GFHGEVHRSLAQFVA
+550 GFHGEVHRSLSQFVA
-565 DRTNRAA
+565 DRTNRVA

-582 VLVERGVDVQVI
+582 MLVERGVDAQVI

-619 QGLFAQTEDLIG
+619 LALFAQTEDLIG

>member
-1 MAMRGR
+1 MMAMRGR
-7 NNTRAGSWRLG
+7 KRWI
-18 AGELGGRLTS
+18 
-28 HVSPFFLL
+28 FFCGVLFSLL
-36 LVICI
+36 QV
-41 CLLWT
+41 
-46 QGVDAQDVT
+46 QGTDAQDVT
-55 VQASVDRNRVEVGD
+55 MQASVDRTRVEVGD

-135 YVLGPAQL
+135 YVFGPAQL
-143 IHKSKTIRSDQVR
+143 VHEGKTIRSDQVR
-156 VEVVTRSGRPQTR
+156 VEVTKRSGRQQTR

-175 RSMGRSEIREI
+175 RSMGQSEIQKI

-193 AIPEKRMVYV
+193 AVPEKRVVYV

-208 VTYKLFTRYDL
+208 VTYKLFTRYDV

-229 FTGFWAETVFD
+229 FTGFWTETVFD

-262 RLALFPT
+262 RLVLFPT

-286 AGRRSRSRFDFDPF
+286 AGRHSRSLFNFDPF
-300 GAFDAQQV
+300 NTFDTQQV
-308 TVRSGDIA
+308 RVRSGDIE
-316 IEVKP
+316 IEVMP

-327 KGFSGAVG
+327 KGFGGAVG
-335 QFEMRAEAI
+335 QFEIRAEAV
-344 PNTVKASDP
+344 PDQVKASDP

-358 VVHGAGNL
+358 VVQGAGNL
-366 HAIAEPIRPERS
+366 HAINEPIRPERS

-389 ETQKQ
+389 ETRKR
-394 GTRISGEKT
+394 GTHISGQKT
-403 FEYVAIPQ
+403 FEYVAIPH
-411 KAGQVMLPPFTLA
+411 KTGQVILLPFTLA
-424 YFDPVQE
+424 YFDPVQR
-431 RYKIVQTKP
+431 RYKTAQTKP
-440 IALRVTPGEMAPQ
+440 ITLQVTPGEQMPQ
-453 PVDGMQGEEVR
+453 PVDGLRGEEVR

-473 KPDRMHLAD
+473 KPDRKQLAD
-482 QSLLLY
+482 QGLLLY
-488 QRSGFWFL
+488 RRSGFWLL

-510 RRHRARLEGDVAY
+510 RRHRVRLEGDVAY

-535 RLGKARNLMQAGDSA
+535 RLGKAKGLMEAGDSA
-550 GFHGEVHRSLAQFVA
+550 GFHGEVHRSLSQFVA

-582 VLVERGVDVQVI
+582 VLVECGVDAQVI
-594 AGVQDVFGQCDQARF
+594 AGVQDVFDQCDQARF

-619 QGLFAQTEDLIG
+619 QALFAQTEDLIG

>member
-1 MAMRGR
+1 MAMHGR
-7 NNTRAGSWRLG
+7 KRWI
-18 AGELGGRLTS
+18 
-28 HVSPFFLL
+28 FLCGVL
-36 LVICI
+36 FA
-41 CLLWT
+41 LLWI
-46 QGVDAQDVT
+46 QGADAQDVT
-55 VQASVDRNRVEVGD
+55 VQASVDRTRVEVGD
-69 LIQFTVEV
+69 LIQFTVAV
-77 EAAQMGSVSA
+77 EAAQMGGVSA

-113 GAMTT
+113 GEMTT
-118 KRTTTYVFSFRA
+118 KRTTTYHFSFRA
-130 QRAGT
+130 QRTGT

-143 IHKSKTIRSDQVR
+143 AHGGKTIRSDQVR
-156 VEVVTRSGRPQTR
+156 VEVVKRSGRPQTR

-175 RSMGRSEIREI
+175 RSMGGSEIREI

-286 AGRRSRSRFDFDPF
+286 AGRRSRGLFDFDPF
-300 GAFDAQQV
+300 DTQQV
-308 TVRSGDIA
+308 TVRSGDIE
-316 IEVKP
+316 IEVRP
-321 LPAGAP
+321 LPTGAP
-327 KGFSGAVG
+327 KGFGGAVG

-344 PNTVKASDP
+344 PDQVKAGDP

-358 VVHGAGNL
+358 VVQGAGNL
-366 HAIAEPIRPERS
+366 HAIDEPIRPDRAR
-378 GFKFYDPKTNL
+378 FKFYDPKTNL

-394 GTRISGEKT
+394 DTRISGKKT

-411 KAGQVMLPPFTLA
+411 KAGQVILPPFTLA
-424 YFDPVQE
+424 YFDPVQR
-431 RYKIVQTKP
+431 RYKTVQTEP
-440 IALRVTPGEMAPQ
+440 IALHVTPGELAPQ
-453 PVDGMQGEEVR
+453 PVDGLRGEEVR
-464 ALGSDIRYI
+464 AMGSDIRYI
-473 KPDRMHLAD
+473 KPDRIHLAD
-482 QSLLLY
+482 QGLLLY
-488 QRSGFWFL
+488 QRSGFWLL

-503 VAGAYAY
+503 VVGAYAY

-523 ARRRRSRSEAQR
+523 ARRRRSRSEAQQ
-535 RLGKARNLMQAGDSA
+535 RLGRAKGLMASGDSA

-565 DRTNRAA
+565 DRTNLSV
-572 AGLTADQIGA
+572 AGLTADHIGA
-582 VLVERGVDVQVI
+582 VLVEHGVDAQVI

-619 QGLFAQTEDLIG
+619 QALFAQAEDLIG

>member
-1 MAMRGR
+1 MRGR
-7 NNTRAGSWRLG
+7 EIWI
-18 AGELGGRLTS
+18 
-28 HVSPFFLL
+28 FLCGVL
-36 LVICI
+36 FA
-41 CLLWT
+41 LLWT
-46 QGVDAQDVT
+46 QGADAQDVT
-55 VQASVDRNRVEVGD
+55 VQASVDRARVEVGD

-77 EAAQMGSVSA
+77 AAAQMGSVSA

-93 DGLQL
+93 DGMQL

-107 SVNIVN
+107 SVSIVN

-118 KRTTTYVFSFRA
+118 KRTTAYVFSFRA

-135 YVLGPAQL
+135 YALGPAQL
-143 IHKSKTIRSDQVR
+143 AHEGKTIRSDQVR
-156 VEVVTRSGRPQTR
+156 VEVVKRSGRPQTR

-193 AIPEKRMVYV
+193 AIPEKRVVYV

-269 TAGKHTLEQLE
+269 TAGKHALEQLE

-286 AGRRSRSRFDFDPF
+286 AGRRSRSLFGFDPF
-300 GAFDAQQV
+300 DTQQV
-308 TVRSGDIA
+308 TVRSGDIE

-327 KGFSGAVG
+327 KGFGGAVG
-335 QFEMRAEAI
+335 QFEMRAEVI
-344 PNTVKASDP
+344 PGMVKAGDP

-358 VVHGAGNL
+358 VVQGAGNL
-366 HAIAEPIRPERS
+366 HAIAEPARPERS

-389 ETQKQ
+389 ETRKQ
-394 GTRISGEKT
+394 GTRISGQKT

-411 KAGQVMLPPFTLA
+411 KAGQVILPPFTLA
-424 YFDPVQE
+424 YFDPGQG
-431 RYKIVQTKP
+431 RYKTVRTKS
-440 IALRVTPGEMAPQ
+440 IALHVTPGELAPQ
-453 PVDGMQGEEVR
+453 PVDGLRGEEVR

-473 KPDRMHLAD
+473 KPDRIHLAD

-488 QRSGFWFL
+488 QRSGFWLL
-496 QLVPVLG
+496 QLVPILG

-510 RRHRARLEGDVAY
+510 RRHRVRLEGDVAY

-535 RLGKARNLMQAGDSA
+535 RLDKTKGLMEAGDSA
-550 GFHGEVHRSLAQFVA
+550 GFYGEVHRSLSQFIA

-582 VLVERGVDVQVI
+582 VLEEHGVDAQVI

-609 APGQISAEQM
+609 APGQISEEQM
-619 QGLFAQTEDLIG
+619 QALFAQTEDLIG

>member
-1 MAMRGR
+1 MAMLGR
-7 NNTRAGSWRLG
+7 ERWLFLCGVL
-18 AGELGGRLTS
+18 
-28 HVSPFFLL
+28 FFLL
-36 LVICI
+36 
-41 CLLWT
+41 
-46 QGVDAQDVT
+46 QAHRADAQDVT
-55 VQASVDRNRVEVGD
+55 MQASVDRTRVEVGD

-87 PQVPTP
+87 PQVLTP

-143 IHKSKTIRSDQVR
+143 THGGKPIRSDQIR
-156 VEVVTRSGRPQTR
+156 VEVVKRSGRPQTR

-175 RSMGRSEIREI
+175 RSMGQSEIREI

-193 AIPEKRMVYV
+193 AIPEKRVVYV

-219 RNVQYGHVPT
+219 RNVQYGQVPT
-229 FTGFWAETVFD
+229 FTGFWTETVFD
-240 AQRLNMQREV
+240 AQRLNMQRDV

-257 TALLK
+257 AALLK

-286 AGRRSRSRFDFDPF
+286 AGRRSRSLFDFDPF
-300 GAFDAQQV
+300 GAFGTQQV
-308 TVRSGDIA
+308 TVRSGDIE

-327 KGFSGAVG
+327 VGFGGAVG

-344 PNTVKASDP
+344 PAKVKAGDP

-358 VVHGAGNL
+358 VVQGAGNL
-366 HAIAEPIRPERS
+366 HAIGEPIRPERS
-378 GFKFYDPKTNL
+378 GFRFYDPKTNL

-394 GTRISGEKT
+394 GISGQKT
-403 FEYVAIPQ
+403 FEYVAIPH
-411 KAGQVMLPPFTLA
+411 KTGQVILSPFTLA
-424 YFDPVQE
+424 YFDPVQK
-431 RYKIVQTKP
+431 RYKTVQTKP
-440 IALRVTPGEMAPQ
+440 ITLHVTPGEQMPQ
-453 PVDGMQGEEVR
+453 PVDGLPGEEVR

-488 QRSGFWFL
+488 RRSGFWIL

-510 RRHRARLEGDVAY
+510 RRHRVRLEGDVAY

-535 RLGKARNLMQAGDSA
+535 RLGKAKGLMETGDSA
-550 GFHGEVHRSLAQFVA
+550 GFHGEVHRSLSQFVA

-582 VLVERGVDVQVI
+582 VLVERGVDAQVI
-594 AGVQDVFGQCDQARF
+594 AGVQDVFDQCDQARF

-619 QGLFAQTEDLIG
+619 QALFAQTEDLIG

>member
-7 NNTRAGSWRLG
+7 KRWI
-18 AGELGGRLTS
+18 
-28 HVSPFFLL
+28 FLCGVL
-36 LVICI
+36 FA
-41 CLLWT
+41 LLWA
-46 QGVDAQDVT
+46 QGIDAQDVT
-55 VQASVDRNRVEVGD
+55 VQASVDRTRVEVGD

-77 EAAQMGSVSA
+77 EAAQMGRVSA

-113 GAMTT
+113 GEMTT
-118 KRTTTYVFSFRA
+118 KRTTTYHFSFRA
-130 QRAGT
+130 QRTGT

-143 IHKSKTIRSDQVR
+143 AHDGKTIRSDQVR
-156 VEVVTRSGRPQTR
+156 VEVVKRSGRPQTR

-175 RSMGRSEIREI
+175 RSMGGAELREI

-269 TAGKHTLEQLE
+269 TAGKHALEQLE

-286 AGRRSRSRFDFDPF
+286 AGRRSRGLFDFDPF
-300 GAFDAQQV
+300 SAFDTQQV
-308 TVRSGDIA
+308 TVRSGDIE

-327 KGFSGAVG
+327 KGFGGAVG

-344 PNTVKASDP
+344 PDQVKVGDP

-358 VVHGAGNL
+358 VVQGAGNL
-366 HAIAEPIRPERS
+366 HAIDEPIRPERS
-378 GFKFYDPKTNL
+378 RFKFYDPKMNL

-394 GTRISGEKT
+394 GVRISGKKT

-411 KAGQVMLPPFTLA
+411 KAGQVILPPFTLA
-424 YFDPVQE
+424 YFDPVQR
-431 RYKIVQTKP
+431 RYKTAQTEP
-440 IALRVTPGEMAPQ
+440 IALHVTPGELAPQ
-453 PVDGMQGEEVR
+453 PVDGLRGEEVR

-473 KPDRMHLAD
+473 KPDRIHLVD
-482 QSLLLY
+482 QGLLLY
-488 QRSGFWFL
+488 QRSGFWLL
-496 QLVPVLG
+496 QLIPFLG
-503 VAGAYAY
+503 VVGAYAY
-510 RRHRARLEGDVAY
+510 RRHRVRLVGDVAY

-535 RLGKARNLMQAGDSA
+535 RLGRAKGLMASGDSA

-565 DRTNRAA
+565 DRTNLSA
-572 AGLTADQIGA
+572 AGLTADHIGA
-582 VLVERGVDVQVI
+582 VLVAHGVDAQVI

-609 APGQISAEQM
+609 APGQISEEQM
-619 QGLFAQTEDLIG
+619 QRLFAQAEDLIG

>member
-1 MAMRGR
+1 MAMHGR
-7 NNTRAGSWRLG
+7 KRWIFLCG
-18 AGELGGRLTS
+18 
-28 HVSPFFLL
+28 VFFTLL
-36 LVICI
+36 QVQR
-41 CLLWT
+41 T
-46 QGVDAQDVT
+46 DAQDVSM
-55 VQASVDRNRVEVGD
+55 QASVDRTRVEVGD
-69 LIQFTVEV
+69 LIQFRVEV

-113 GAMTT
+113 GEMTT
-118 KRTTTYVFSFRA
+118 KRTTTYVFSFRV
-130 QRAGT
+130 QRVGS

-143 IHKSKTIRSDQVR
+143 AHEGKTLRSDQVR
-156 VEVVTRSGRPQTR
+156 IEVVKRSGRPQTR

-175 RSMGRSEIREI
+175 RSMGQSEIQEI

-262 RLALFPT
+262 RLVLFPT

-280 VNCEIV
+280 VNCEV
-286 AGRRSRSRFDFDPF
+286 VGGRRSRGLFDFDPF
-300 GAFDAQQV
+300 GAFDTQQV
-308 TVRSGDIA
+308 RVRSGDIE
-316 IEVKP
+316 IEVIP

-327 KGFSGAVG
+327 KGFGGTVG
-335 QFEMRAEAI
+335 KFEMRAEAI
-344 PNTVKASDP
+344 PGTVKAGDP

-358 VVHGAGNL
+358 VVQGAGNL
-366 HAIAEPIRPERS
+366 HAINEPIRPERS

-389 ETQKQ
+389 ETRKR
-394 GTRISGEKT
+394 GTRISGQKT
-403 FEYVAIPQ
+403 FEYVAIPY
-411 KAGQVMLPPFTLA
+411 KTGQVILPPFILA
-424 YFDPVQE
+424 YFDPVQKL
-431 RYKIVQTKP
+431 YKTVQTKP
-440 IALRVTPGEMAPQ
+440 ITLQVTPGEQMPQ
-453 PVDGMQGEEVR
+453 PVDGLPGEEVR
-464 ALGSDIRYI
+464 ALGRDIRYI

-482 QSLLLY
+482 QGLLLY
-488 QRSGFWFL
+488 QRSGFWLL
-496 QLVPVLG
+496 QLIPVLG

-510 RRHRARLEGDVAY
+510 RRHRVRLEGDVAY

-535 RLGKARNLMQAGDSA
+535 RLGKARGLMEAGDSA
-550 GFHGEVHRSLAQFVA
+550 GFHGEVHRSLSQFVA
-565 DRTNRAA
+565 DRTNRVA

-582 VLVERGVDVQVI
+582 MLVERGVDAQVI

-609 APGQISAEQM
+609 APGQISAEKM
-619 QGLFAQTEDLIG
+619 QALFAQTEDLIG

>member
-1 MAMRGR
+1 MAMHGR
-7 NNTRAGSWRLG
+7 KRWI
-18 AGELGGRLTS
+18 
-28 HVSPFFLL
+28 FLCGVL
-36 LVICI
+36 FA
-41 CLLWT
+41 LLWAQET
-46 QGVDAQDVT
+46 GAQDVM
-55 VQASVDRNRVEVGD
+55 VQASVDRTRVEVGD
-69 LIQFTVEV
+69 LIQFRVEV

-87 PQVPTP
+87 PQVSTP

-113 GAMTT
+113 GEMTT

-143 IHKSKTIRSDQVR
+143 AHGGKTIRSDQVR
-156 VEVVTRSGRPQTR
+156 VGVVKRSGRPQTR
-169 PAPSTG
+169 PTPSTG
-175 RSMGRSEIREI
+175 RSMGQSEIQDI

-286 AGRRSRSRFDFDPF
+286 GGRRSRGLFDFDPF
-300 GAFDAQQV
+300 GAFDTQQV
-308 TVRSGDIA
+308 AVRSGDIE

-344 PNTVKASDP
+344 PDKVKVGDP

-358 VVHGAGNL
+358 VVQGAGNL
-366 HAIAEPIRPERS
+366 HAIDEPIRPDQSR
-378 GFKFYDPKTNL
+378 FKFYDPKTNL

-394 GTRISGEKT
+394 GTRISGKKT

-411 KAGQVMLPPFTLA
+411 KAGQVILPPFTLA
-424 YFDPVQE
+424 YFDPVQ
-431 RYKIVQTKP
+431 RQYKTVQTKP
-440 IALRVTPGEMAPQ
+440 IALHVTPGELAPQ
-453 PVDGMQGEEVR
+453 PVDGLRGEEVR

-488 QRSGFWFL
+488 QRSGFWIL

-503 VAGAYAY
+503 VVGAYAY

-535 RLGKARNLMQAGDSA
+535 RLGKAKGLMEAGDSA
-550 GFHGEVHRSLAQFVA
+550 GFHGEVHRSLSQFIA
-565 DRTNRAA
+565 DRTNRVA

-582 VLVERGVDVQVI
+582 VLVGHGVDAQVI

-609 APGQISAEQM
+609 APGQVSAEQM
-619 QGLFAQTEDLIG
+619 QALFAQTEDLID

>member
-1 MAMRGR
+1 MRGR
-7 NNTRAGSWRLG
+7 EIWI
-18 AGELGGRLTS
+18 
-28 HVSPFFLL
+28 FLFA
-36 LVICI
+36 
-41 CLLWT
+41 LLWT
-46 QGVDAQDVT
+46 QGADAQDVT
-55 VQASVDRNRVEVGD
+55 VQASVDRARVEVGD

-93 DGLQL
+93 DGMQL

-107 SVNIVN
+107 SVSIVN

-118 KRTTTYVFSFRA
+118 KRTTAYVFSFRA
-130 QRAGT
+130 QRTGT

-143 IHKSKTIRSDQVR
+143 AHEGKTIRSDQVR
-156 VEVVTRSGRPQTR
+156 VEVVKRSGRPQTR

-193 AIPEKRMVYV
+193 AIPEKRVVYV

-269 TAGKHTLEQLE
+269 TAGKHALEQLE

-286 AGRRSRSRFDFDPF
+286 AGRRSHSLFGFDPF
-300 GAFDAQQV
+300 DTQQV
-308 TVRSGDIA
+308 TVRSGEVE

-327 KGFSGAVG
+327 KGFGGAVG

-344 PNTVKASDP
+344 PGTVKAGDP

-358 VVHGAGNL
+358 VVQGAGNL
-366 HAIAEPIRPERS
+366 HAIAEPARPERS

-394 GTRISGEKT
+394 GISEKKT

-411 KAGQVMLPPFTLA
+411 KAGQVILPPFTLA
-424 YFDPVQE
+424 YFDPGQG
-431 RYKIVQTKP
+431 RYKTVQTKS
-440 IALRVTPGEMAPQ
+440 IALHVTPGELAPQ
-453 PVDGMQGEEVR
+453 PVDGLRGEEVR

-473 KPDRMHLAD
+473 KPDRIHLAD

-488 QRSGFWFL
+488 QRSGFWLL

-510 RRHRARLEGDVAY
+510 RRHRVRLEGDVAY

-535 RLGKARNLMQAGDSA
+535 RLGKAKGLLAAGDSA
-550 GFHGEVHRSLAQFVA
+550 GFYGEVHRSLAQFVA
-565 DRTNRAA
+565 DRTNLSA
-572 AGLTADQIGA
+572 AGLTADHIGA
-582 VLVERGVDVQVI
+582 VLVEHGVDELVI
-594 AGVQDVFGQCDQARF
+594 TSVQDVFGQCDQARF
-609 APGQISAEQM
+609 APGQISEEQM
-619 QGLFAQTEDLIG
+619 QALFAQTEDLIG

>member
-1 MAMRGR
+1 MMAMHGR
-7 NNTRAGSWRLG
+7 KRWIFLCG
-18 AGELGGRLTS
+18 
-28 HVSPFFLL
+28 VFFA
-36 LVICI
+36 
-41 CLLWT
+41 LLWA
-46 QGVDAQDVT
+46 QGIDAQDVMIR
-55 VQASVDRNRVEVGD
+55 ASVDRTRVEVGD
-69 LIQFTVEV
+69 LIQFRVEV

-113 GAMTT
+113 GEMTT

-130 QRAGT
+130 QRVGT
-135 YVLGPAQL
+135 HVLGPAQL
-143 IHKSKTIRSDQVR
+143 AHEGKTLRSDQVR
-156 VEVVTRSGRPQTR
+156 IEVVKRSGRPQTR

-175 RSMGRSEIREI
+175 RSMGQSEIQEI

-280 VNCEIV
+280 VNCEV
-286 AGRRSRSRFDFDPF
+286 VGGRRSRGLFDFDPF
-300 GAFDAQQV
+300 GAFDTQQV
-308 TVRSGDIA
+308 AVRSGDIE
-316 IEVKP
+316 IEVIP

-327 KGFSGAVG
+327 KGFGGTVG
-335 QFEMRAEAI
+335 KFEMRAEAI
-344 PNTVKASDP
+344 PGTVKAGDP

-358 VVHGAGNL
+358 VVQGAGNL
-366 HAIAEPIRPERS
+366 HAINEPIRPERS

-389 ETQKQ
+389 ETRKR
-394 GTRISGEKT
+394 GTRISGQKT
-403 FEYVAIPQ
+403 FEYVAIPY
-411 KAGQVMLPPFTLA
+411 KTGQVILPPFTLA
-424 YFDPVQE
+424 YFDPVQKL
-431 RYKIVQTKP
+431 YKTVQTKP
-440 IALRVTPGEMAPQ
+440 IALQVTPGEQMPQ
-453 PVDGMQGEEVR
+453 PVDGLPGEEVR
-464 ALGSDIRYI
+464 ALGRDIRYI

-482 QSLLLY
+482 QDLLLY
-488 QRSGFWFL
+488 QRSGFWLL
-496 QLVPVLG
+496 QLIPVLG

-510 RRHRARLEGDVAY
+510 RRHRVRLEGDVAY

-535 RLGKARNLMQAGDSA
+535 RLGKARGLMEAGDSA
-550 GFHGEVHRSLAQFVA
+550 GFHGEVHRSLSQFVA
-565 DRTNRAA
+565 DRTNRVAA
-572 AGLTADQIGA
+572 SLTADQIGA
-582 VLVERGVDVQVI
+582 MLVERGVDAQVI

-619 QGLFAQTEDLIG
+619 QALFAQTEDLIG

>member
-1 MAMRGR
+1 MRGR
-7 NNTRAGSWRLG
+7 EIWI
-18 AGELGGRLTS
+18 
-28 HVSPFFLL
+28 FLCGVL
-36 LVICI
+36 FA
-41 CLLWT
+41 LLWT
-46 QGVDAQDVT
+46 QGADAQDVT
-55 VQASVDRNRVEVGD
+55 VQASVDRARVEVGD

-77 EAAQMGSVSA
+77 AAAQMGSVSA

-93 DGLQL
+93 DGMQL

-107 SVNIVN
+107 SVSIVN

-118 KRTTTYVFSFRA
+118 KRTTAYVFSFRA

-135 YVLGPAQL
+135 YALGPAQL
-143 IHKSKTIRSDQVR
+143 AHEGKTIRSDQVR
-156 VEVVTRSGRPQTR
+156 VEVVKRSGRPQTR

-193 AIPEKRMVYV
+193 AIPEKRVVYV

-269 TAGKHTLEQLE
+269 TAGKHALEQLE

-286 AGRRSRSRFDFDPF
+286 AGRRSRSLFGFDPF
-300 GAFDAQQV
+300 DTQQV
-308 TVRSGDIA
+308 TVRSGDIE

-327 KGFSGAVG
+327 KGFGGAVG

-344 PNTVKASDP
+344 PGTVKAGDP

-358 VVHGAGNL
+358 VVQGAGNL
-366 HAIAEPIRPERS
+366 HAIAEPARPERS

-389 ETQKQ
+389 ETRKQ
-394 GTRISGEKT
+394 GTRISGQKT

-411 KAGQVMLPPFTLA
+411 KAGQVILPPFTLA
-424 YFDPVQE
+424 YFDPGQG
-431 RYKIVQTKP
+431 RYKTVRTKS
-440 IALRVTPGEMAPQ
+440 IALHVTPGELAPQ
-453 PVDGMQGEEVR
+453 PVDGLRGEEVR

-473 KPDRMHLAD
+473 KPDRIHLAD

-488 QRSGFWFL
+488 QRSGFWLL

-510 RRHRARLEGDVAY
+510 RRHRVRLEGDVAY

-535 RLGKARNLMQAGDSA
+535 RLGKAKGLLEAGDSA
-550 GFHGEVHRSLAQFVA
+550 GFYGGIHRSLSQFIA

-572 AGLTADQIGA
+572 AGLTADHIGA
-582 VLVERGVDVQVI
+582 VLEEHGVDAQVI

-619 QGLFAQTEDLIG
+619 QALFAQTEDLIG